1 LIDPAARR
9 RRRLLLAALVVV
21 CLVLIT
27 AGFGATGGGASG
39 GPLGA
44 LGEGAS
50 KVFKPVRDLVRWVGD
65 TADAKGENQ
74 DLRAE
79 AASLRKANADLRSDL
94 RKYPN
99 QQQLRKMV
107 DDLKLQRNAPVP
119 ANVIGHSPTAWA
131 TTVTIDRGANDGI
144 EVRQAVVGAD
154 GEGAGLVGFV
164 SAVRGSQAT
173 VSLLPS
179 QDVAVGA
186 RLDNGAPIRTS
197 RSILTLHG
205 AGAGTVADLELD
217 FVPSTTT
224 IPIGAMVKTSGTA
237 PDATKFPSNAPPDLP
252 IGRVTR
258 VDNARTDEQVAHVR
272 PLVDL
277 QTLED
282 VQVLTRVVNRNR
294 TS

>member
-27 AGFGATGGGASG
+27 AGFGSTGGSSTG
-39 GPLGA
+39 GPIGA

-50 KVFKPVRDLVRWVGD
+50 KIAKPVRDLVRWIGD
-65 TADAKGENQ
+65 TADAKGENE
-74 DLRAE
+74 DLRQE
-79 AASLRKANADLRSDL
+79 VADLRKQNLKLGSDL
-94 RKYPN
+94 RKFPN
-99 QQQLRKMV
+99 EQ
-107 DDLKLQRNAPVP
+107 KLQALVDKYELRRNSPVP

-131 TTVTIDRGANDGI
+131 TTITIDRGANDGV
-144 EVRQAVVGAD
+144 EERQAVVGAA

-164 SAVRGSQAT
+164 SAVSGGQAT

-186 RLDNGAPIRTS
+186 RLQGADKQL
-197 RSILTLHG
+197 LTIHG
-205 AGAGTVADLELD
+205 AGAGTVDDLELD
-217 FVPSTTT
+217 FVPSTTD
-224 IPIGAMVKTSGTA
+224 IKPNALVYTSGTVG
-237 PDATKFPSNAPPDLP
+237 DTTQFPSNAPPRLP

-258 VDNARTDEQVAHVR
+258 VDNERTDEQVAHVK

-277 QTLED
+277 RTLEN
-282 VQVLTRVVNRNR
+282 VQVLTRVVNGNR
-294 TS
+294 GQ